1 MGYEKTT
8 ISEIVEEIDS
18 KKIFLPAIQRKYVW
32 TESQI
37 ARLMDSIMKGYPF
50 GTFLF
55 WKVKK
60 ATVVNK
66 AYSMYEFI
74 KDYHER
80 DRYRNPKAGQFSISS
95 THETILS
102 ALDGQQRLTSLY
114 IALKGTMAH
123 KLPKKHWSNDDAFPQ
138 KELYFNLL
146 SERKDDEE
154 DISFIFK
161 FLTKEEAAEKTEKTF
176 WYKVQD
182 ILQYPDVT
190 ALTQMILSNGWTNP
204 TVTQNIARLFEK
216 IKNDKLISYFEVE
229 TDSIDD
235 VLDIFVRVNSGGT
248 VLSKTDLLFSTIVS
262 YWDGGREEI
271 DALLSSINKVGD
283 HYSFTNDFIMRAC
296 LYVMDMPISLKVE
309 AFGKENVNKIKAN
322 WDNIKQAIKD
332 TIVLLSNLGFNSEN
346 IVADNAIIPVVYYRY
361 KFGADAFKTT
371 AKEKADGLDVKLELR
386 KFLIIA
392 QIKHIFG
399 KSTTA
404 TLTALRTEL
413 KKHTEKFRLVN
424 LQNLRFGDTSL
435 QYTEEDLKE
444 WFDCFEK
451 NAYTFM
457 LLSILYP
464 NLKYGQAGFHQDHM
478 HPFSG
483 FEKTETLL
491 ALSLPNNE
499 TMSEEKISLWRHQ
512 RNTLAN
518 LQMLEGRENE
528 SKNDMPLSDWLS
540 VPENADNVK
549 YLPEGISY
557 SLDNFDEFL
566 EKRKAL
572 MLEKL
577 KEILL

>member
-95 THETILS
+95 AHETILS

-146 SERKDDEE
+146 SEKEDDEE
-154 DISFIFK
+154 DISYVFK
-161 FLTKEEAAEKTEKTF
+161 FLTKEEAAEKTEKAF
-176 WYKVQD
+176 WYKVKD

-190 ALTQMILSNGWTNP
+190 ALTQMILSNGWSNP

-229 TDSIDD
+229 TDAIDD

-283 HYSFTNDFIMRAC
+283 HYSFTNDFIMRTC
-296 LYVMDMPISLKVE
+296 LYVMDIPISLKVE
-309 AFGKENVNKIKAN
+309 AFGKENVTKIKEN
-322 WDNIKQAIKD
+322 WDNIKCAIKD
-332 TIVLLSNLGFNSEN
+332 TIVLLSNLGFSAEN

-371 AKEKADGLDVKLELR
+371 AKEKADGLDVKLEIR

-399 KSTTA
+399 KSTTS

-483 FEKTETLL
+483 FEKTENLL
-491 ALSLPNNE
+491 ALSLPKNE
-499 TMSEEKISLWRHQ
+499 AMSEEKISLWRHQ

-528 SKNDMPLSDWLS
+528 SKNDMPLADWLS

-566 EKRKAL
+566 EKRKTL